1 MLVVKTMTEVR
12 TCRWSDPT
20 LSWGLVPTM
29 GALHDGHLALVRQAR
44 AECERVGVSIFVNP
58 IQFNK
63 PDDLARYPR
72 TLERDC
78 SLLRAEGV
86 DLVWIPDPEEVYPP
100 GYQTFV
106 SVEETTRQMEGTSRP
121 GHFRGVTTIV
131 AKLFNIFQPTR
142 AYFGQKD
149 AQQAAV
155 INQMVRDLAFNLEIV
170 ICPIVREA
178 DGLAMSS
185 RNVRLNTQERK
196 AATVLYGALFGAAE
210 AWRHGERNADK
221 LREMMTRF
229 IEAEPLARIDYVSV
243 SHPDTLTEI
252 EGHAEKALLSLA
264 VFIGEVRLIDNMV
277 VGDRRETFTAPLASP

>member
-1 MLVVKTMTEVR
+1 MLVVKTVTEVR
-12 TCRWSDPT
+12 AIRWADPT

-58 IQFNK
+58 IQFNS
-63 PDDLARYPR
+63 PDDLAQYPR

-78 SLLRAEGV
+78 NLLKAEGV
-86 DLVWIPDPEEVYPP
+86 DLVWVPDSATIYPP
-100 GYQTFV
+100 GYQTYV
-106 SVEETTRQMEGTSRP
+106 TTEEIAKPLEGASRP

-131 AKLFNIFQPTR
+131 AQLFNVFQPTR

-155 INQMVRDLAFNLEIV
+155 IGRMVRDLAFNMKVV
-170 ICPIVREA
+170 ICPIVREV

-185 RNVRLNTQERK
+185 RNMRLNAGERK

-210 AWRHGERNADK
+210 AWKHGERDADN
-221 LREMMTRF
+221 LRSMMTRF
-229 IEAEPLARIDYVSV
+229 IEAEPRARIDYVSV
-243 SHPDTLTEI
+243 ANPDTLVEI
-252 EGHAEKALLSLA
+252 EGRAERALVSLA
-264 VFIGEVRLIDNMV
+264 VYIGEVRLIDNMV
-277 VGDRRETFTAPLASP
+277 VEDEQDSAT

>member
-1 MLVVKTMTEVR
+1 MLVVKTVTEVR
-12 TCRWSDPT
+12 TQRWADPT

-29 GALHDGHLALVRQAR
+29 GALHEGHLWLVRRAR
-44 AECERVGVSIFVNP
+44 EDCERVAVSIFVNP
-58 IQFNK
+58 IQFNNA
-63 PDDLARYPR
+63 DDLARYPR
-72 TLERDC
+72 KLEHDC
-78 SLLRAEGV
+78 NLLKAEGV
-86 DLVWIPDPEEVYPP
+86 DVVWIPDIEEVYPP
-100 GYQTFV
+100 GYQTYV
-106 SVEETTRQMEGTSRP
+106 SVENMTKPLEGASRP

-155 INQMVRDLAFNLEIV
+155 ISQMVRDLAFNLEIV

-185 RNVRLNTQERK
+185 RNVRLNADARK

-210 AWRHGERNADK
+210 AWQHGDYDAGK

-243 SHPDTLTEI
+243 ADPDTLAEI
-252 EGHAEKALLSLA
+252 EGRVDKALLSLA
-264 VFIGEVRLIDNMV
+264 VFIGDVRLIDNKV
-277 VGDRRETFTAPLASP
+277 IGDRQETFTAPLTSP